1 MINACQSFGM
11 IDVMLYAKMYAKMY
25 ASVCESQNDYVENAF
40 NKIKM

>member
-11 IDVMLYAKMYAKMY
+11 IDVMLYAKMY